1 MAIVVRFIADASK
14 FIKGVESSIN
24 STELFSK
31 KSKAEFAKVTQAIGA
46 WSTAAAAAMGAA
58 GAAMVKSGADAA
70 KEIKNLSTVAN
81 TSVAE
86 FQKLAFAAQT
96 VGIEQDKFAD
106 ILKDVNDRVG
116 DFVATG
122 GGPMKDFFDKI
133 GPKVGVTAEQFRKL
147 SGPQALQLYY
157 DSLQKANLNQQDMT
171 FYLEAMAS
179 DATALIPLL
188 KEGGK
193 GFADQADE
201 AERLGIVMSDIDVE
215 RMAQLNTRFQTMGK
229 VVEAA
234 KNQFAAGLAPAIEGI
249 IKLIADTV
257 GGIGGFR
264 EAGTSAMNAM
274 VTVIGYVANAIQGMR
289 VAFKALTILGP
300 TLVAAFTTSFEV
312 IARGISSTIDF
323 VIDQINTAIEFINK
337 NPLFTIP
344 KIDYRASDSG
354 VVAFFKDI
362 GDTTRGVVVQMQD
375 ELAEMV
381 MQRMPSDALK
391 QYVDDA
397 IAEGDRFKAAGQT
410 GTGIT
415 GKGAEVEDEKL
426 KAEKERQKQRLEII
440 RGALIEEEEIMA
452 AKHASEIEQLH
463 EHMQNKLITEQ
474 EYMDIVKAK
483 NEEFMASIAE
493 VRKKGL
499 TEQEKIQQMSLSSQ
513 TALVAGELGGMF
525 NAFSSHSKKMN
536 KAAQILGATQA
547 LVATFV
553 GQAESLKLGWP
564 LGVIAAAKIGAAGL
578 GFVSAIRSAGSG
590 GGGGSGGASS
600 SASTAVSAPAPQQFN
615 VSLSGFNPGQGV
627 GMNQIGDVM
636 KLIND
641 RIRAGE
647 TFGGFSY

>member
-14 FIKGVESSIN
+14 FIKGVESSIS

-31 KSKAEFAKVTQAIGA
+31 KSTAEFAKVTKAIGA
-46 WSTAAAAAMGAA
+46 WAAASAAAMGAA
-58 GAAMVKSGADAA
+58 GVAMVKSGADAA
-70 KEIKNLSTVAN
+70 KEIKNLSSVAN

-86 FQKLAFAAQT
+86 FQKMAFAAQT

-116 DFVATG
+116 DFAATG
-122 GGPMKDFFDKI
+122 GGPMKDFFDTI
-133 GPKVGVTAEQFRKL
+133 APKVGVTAEQFRKL

-157 DSLQKANLNQQDMT
+157 SSLEKANLNQQDMT

-179 DATALIPLL
+179 DATALVPLL
-188 KEGGK
+188 KEGGQ
-193 GFADQADE
+193 GFANQADE

-215 RMAQLNTRFQTMGK
+215 RMSQLNTRFQTMGK

-264 EAGTSAMNAM
+264 DAGTSAMNAM
-274 VTVIGYVANAIQGMR
+274 VTVIGHVADAIHGLR
-289 VAFKALTILGP
+289 VAFKAVSILGP
-300 TLVAAFTTSFEV
+300 SLFAAFTTSFEM

-323 VIDQINTAIEFINK
+323 VIEQINTAIEFINK
-337 NPLFTIP
+337 NPLFTIQ
-344 KIDYRASDSG
+344 KIDYKAADSSI
-354 VVAFFKDI
+354 VTFFRDI

-375 ELAEMV
+375 ELAEMA
-381 MQRMPSDALK
+381 MQRLPSDALK

-397 IAEGDRFKAAGQT
+397 IAEGDRLSAKTGQIGAGVS
-410 GTGIT
+410 GR
-415 GKGAEVEDEKL
+415 GADGDDEKL
-426 KAEKERQKQRLEII
+426 KAEQERQKQRLEII

-483 NEEFMASIAE
+483 NDEFMASIAD
-493 VRKKGL
+493 VRKKGM

-536 KAAQILGATQA
+536 KAAQVLGATQA

-578 GFVSAIRSAGSG
+578 GFVSAIKSAGSG
-590 GGGGSGGASS
+590 GGGSSGGTAS
-600 SASTAVSAPAPQQFN
+600 ATTAVSAPAPQQFN
-615 VSLSGFNPGQGV
+615 VALSGFNPNQGI
-627 GMNQIGDVM
+627 GMNQLGDVM

-647 TFGGFSY
+647 TFGGFAF